1 MAKEVSAAQFQAA
14 AEDIL
19 ADITDFGDAVQAEI
33 RNHTGGRRKNAYVY
47 IEVAASEWRN
57 LAKWLKK
64 SKKVDHCSMITGI
77 HWPDNSDAT
86 WQVVVH
92 LMRSG
97 VKNPGF
103 VVSLDNED
111 LGKKNP
117 KINKKMLKETRV
129 DIESLKLIE
138 TPLEF
143 EISMTIPETRTP
155 SVPSVADIWVGA
167 DWNEKETWD
176 LVGIDFEGHK
186 GMRRVLLPHDTPTGY
201 HPLQKQHKLRYH
213 DFNEMYDDA
222 QGFTRK
228 SEDIGKVK

>member
-1 MAKEVSAAQFQAA
+1 MAKEVSAAQVQAA

-47 IEVAASEWRN
+47 IEVAATEWRN

-64 SKKVDHCSMITGI
+64 SKGVDHCSMITGI
-77 HWPDNSDAT
+77 HWPENAEAA

-92 LMRSG
+92 LIRTG
-97 VKNPGF
+97 VY
-103 VVSLDNED
+103 
-111 LGKKNP
+111 NP
-117 KINKKMLKETRV
+117 KVVDKRVHETKV
-129 DIESLKLIE
+129 DIEGLSVSD

-143 EISMTIPETRTP
+143 EISMTLPDSRTP

-222 QGFTRK
+222 QGFGRK
-228 SEDIGKVK
+228 PEDSGRVK